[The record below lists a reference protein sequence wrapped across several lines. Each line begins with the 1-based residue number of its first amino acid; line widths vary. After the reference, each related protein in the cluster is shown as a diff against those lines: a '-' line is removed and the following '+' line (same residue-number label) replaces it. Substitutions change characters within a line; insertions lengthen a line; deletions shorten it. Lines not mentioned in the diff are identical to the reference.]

1 MLVRDGALAA
11 AANGRAFADLFGDL
25 RAANHVNTYA
35 AASFW
40 WTLGGDN
47 YQPFAL
53 CCRRMPDPF
62 VFSNM
67 LTGRLDPVSS

>member
-1 MLVRDGALAA
+1 MLAA

-40 WTLGGDN
+40 WTLGGGD
-47 YQPFAL
+47 YAAHAL
-53 CCRRMPDPF
+53 CCRGLPDPF
-62 VFSNM
+62 VFANM
-67 LTGRLDPVSS
+67 LTGRFNLAAE